1 MASSLDHTGKR
12 CIIGPLYEDR
22 VRTGAAEG
30 AGLNPT
36 LNRQD
41 QEAMSQ
47 RNSTDLPGQQGGR
60 TLVAIALGLC
70 AVMFTSQACAPERE
84 SDEPVSLEGDVEAVE
99 IWAHPD
105 TLGINVYDP
114 IDFKAASRTVVWAID
129 RIAGGVMR
137 YEPAEGEHGVFG
149 FMERPPEQVVS
160 PARLAVAENT
170 GLFVF
175 DDSTGMVDLYSPG
188 GQHLRGFDPGL
199 RPSILEVSRRP
210 LRLTYGVRA
219 FADDSIPTLA
229 IIQTDFRGEN
239 PDTLLSP
246 DVGPQTLRGAPAI
259 RGGLV
264 ATPSNGGLWVF
275 SRVALDTVFEVSGS
289 GPQRKLVFPE
299 SDSMR
304 VGVLADL
311 QQEIL
316 WVVEPRLTGGLGYEA
331 YDISGP
337 GDDGIIDGAA
347 AYLGFRTTPPS
358 FVAKVAFD
366 GSVSGW
372 SRGERGILAPKGFDM
387 RIEELR
393 EGAVSASAAREAQR
407 EARAIRWAE
416 VLEAVEAAREE
427 ALAEEA
433 AVRAEEELE

>member
-1 MASSLDHTGKR
+1 M
-12 CIIGPLYEDR
+12 R
-22 VRTGAAEG
+22 V
-30 AGLNPT
+30 AGSDT
-36 LNRQD
+36 RNRFD
-41 QEAMSQ
+41 QEAMSH
-47 RNSTDLPGQQGGR
+47 RNSTDLSGPR
-60 TLVAIALGLC
+60 TVVYRA
-70 AVMFTSQACAPERE
+70 AVTLSLLSATLAFQACAPERGSE
-84 SDEPVSLEGDVEAVE
+84 DSVSLEGDLEAVE

-105 TLGINVYDP
+105 SLGIEVYDP
-114 IDFKAASRTVVWAID
+114 MDFKAASRTVVWAID
-129 RIAGGVMR
+129 RIARGVMR
-137 YEPAEGEHGVFG
+137 YEPAENEYGVFG
-149 FMERPPEQVVS
+149 FLDRPPEQVVS

-219 FADDSIPTLA
+219 FTDDSIPTLA

-246 DVGPQTLRGAPAI
+246 EVGPETLRDAPAI

-264 ATPSNGGLWVF
+264 STPSIGGLWIF
-275 SRVALDTVFEVSGS
+275 SRTALDTVFEVSGS
-289 GPQRKLVFPE
+289 GAQRKLVLPE

-316 WVVEPRLTGGLGYEA
+316 WVIEPKPTGGLGYEA

-347 AYLGFRTTPPS
+347 AYMGFRTTPFS
-358 FVAKVAFD
+358 FVAKAAFD

-372 SRGERGILAPKGFDM
+372 WRAERGVLAPKGFDM
-387 RIEELR
+387 RIDELR
-393 EGAVSASAAREAQR
+393 AGAASAPATREAQR
-407 EARAIRWAE
+407 EARALQWAE

-427 ALAEEA
+427 ALTEDA
-433 AVRAEEELE
+433 AVRAEEGLE

>member
-1 MASSLDHTGKR
+1 
-12 CIIGPLYEDR
+12 
-22 VRTGAAEG
+22 
-30 AGLNPT
+30 
-36 LNRQD
+36 
-41 QEAMSQ
+41 MSQ
-47 RNSTDLPGQQGGR
+47 RNSTDASGHR
-60 TLVAIALGLC
+60 TLVHRAGIALSLFV
-70 AVMFTSQACAPERE
+70 ATLAFQACAQERGFEESASPEA
-84 SDEPVSLEGDVEAVE
+84 DLEAVE

-105 TLGINVYDP
+105 SVGIEVHAP
-114 IDFKAASRTVVWAID
+114 LDFKAASRSVVWAID
-129 RIAGGVMR
+129 GVAGGVMR

-149 FMERPPEQVVS
+149 FMDRPPEQVVS

-219 FADDSIPTLA
+219 FTNDSIPTLA
-229 IIQTDFRGEN
+229 IIQTDFLGEN

-246 DVGPQTLRGAPAI
+246 DVGPETLRDAPAV
-259 RGGLV
+259 RGSLV
-264 ATPSNGGLWVF
+264 STPSVGGLWVF
-275 SRVALDTVFEVSGS
+275 SKTASDTVFEVSSAGS
-289 GPQRKLVFPE
+289 QRKLVLPE
-299 SDSMR
+299 TDTMR
-304 VGVLADL
+304 VGILADL

-316 WVVEPRLTGGLGYEA
+316 WVIEPRPTGGLGYEA
-331 YDISGP
+331 YDISGA

-347 AYLGFRTTPPS
+347 AYLGLRTTPLS

-372 SRGERGILAPKGFDM
+372 WRGERRVFAPKGFDM

-393 EGAVSASAAREAQR
+393 EGAGSAPATRQAQR
-407 EARAIRWAE
+407 EATANLWAE
-416 VLEAVEAAREE
+416 VLQAVEEAKEE
-427 ALAEEA
+427 ARLEDE

>member
-1 MASSLDHTGKR
+1 MRQGLDER
-12 CIIGPLYEDR
+12 CGRRAAGPGH
-22 VRTGAAEG
+22 V
-30 AGLNPT
+30 
-36 LNRQD
+36 NRYD
-41 QEAMSQ
+41 QEAMSK
-47 RNSTDLPGQQGGR
+47 RNSTDLAGHQSVR
-60 TLVAIALGLC
+60 HLVAVALGLC
-70 AVMFTSQACAPERE
+70 AVMFTSQACAPEQGAEE
-84 SDEPVSLEGDVEAVE
+84 SVSLEGDYEAVE

-105 TLGINVYDP
+105 SLGINVYDP
-114 IDFKAASRTVVWAID
+114 MDFKAASRTVVWGID
-129 RIAGGVMR
+129 RIARGILR

-149 FMERPPEQVVS
+149 FLDNPPEQVVS

-219 FADDSIPTLA
+219 FTDDSIPSLA

-246 DVGPQTLRGAPAI
+246 DVGPEILRGAPAV

-264 ATPSNGGLWVF
+264 ATPSMGGLWVF
-275 SRVALDTVFEVSGS
+275 SRMALDTVYEVSGAGS
-289 GPQRKLVFPE
+289 QRKLVLPE

-316 WVVEPRLTGGLGYEA
+316 WVVEPRPTGGLGYEA
-331 YDISGP
+331 YDISGA
-337 GDDGIIDGAA
+337 GDDGVIDGAA
-347 AYLGFRTTPPS
+347 AYMGFRTTPLS
-358 FVAKVAFD
+358 FVAEVAFD

-372 SRGERGILAPKGFDM
+372 WRGERGILAPKGFDM

-393 EGAVSASAAREAQR
+393 EGAASAPATRETLR
-407 EARAIRWAE
+407 EARAIEWAE
-416 VLEAVEAAREE
+416 VLEAVKAAEEE
-427 ALAEEA
+427 AEAEDA

>member
-1 MASSLDHTGKR
+1 
-12 CIIGPLYEDR
+12 
-22 VRTGAAEG
+22 
-30 AGLNPT
+30 
-36 LNRQD
+36 
-41 QEAMSQ
+41 MSQ
-47 RNSTDLPGQQGGR
+47 RNSTDLSGHQTVRHRVGVAFSLFAA
-60 TLVAIALGLC
+60 TLV
-70 AVMFTSQACAPERE
+70 FQACAPERGPE
-84 SDEPVSLEGDVEAVE
+84 DSVSQEADLEAVE

-105 TLGINVYDP
+105 SVGIAVHAP
-114 IDFKAASRTVVWAID
+114 LDFKAASRSVVWAID
-129 RIAGGVMR
+129 GVAGGVMR
-137 YEPAEGEHGVFG
+137 YKPAEGEHGVFG
-149 FMERPPEQVVS
+149 FMDRPPEQVVS

-199 RPSILEVSRRP
+199 RPSILEVSLRP

-219 FADDSIPTLA
+219 FTDDSIPTLA
-229 IIQTDFRGEN
+229 IIQTDFLGQN

-246 DVGPQTLRGAPAI
+246 DVGPETLRDAPAV
-259 RGGLV
+259 RGSLV
-264 ATPSNGGLWVF
+264 STPSVSGLWVF
-275 SRVALDTVFEVSGS
+275 SKTASDTVFEVSGAGS
-289 GPQRKLVFPE
+289 QRKLVFPE
-299 SDSMR
+299 TDTMR

-316 WVVEPRLTGGLGYEA
+316 WVVEPRPTGGLGYEA

-347 AYLGFRTTPPS
+347 AYLGLRTTPLF

-372 SRGERGILAPKGFDM
+372 WRGERRALAPKGYDM

-393 EGAVSASAAREAQR
+393 EGAASAPATRQAQR
-407 EARAIRWAE
+407 EATANQWVE
-416 VLEAVEAAREE
+416 VLQAVEE
-427 ALAEEA
+427 AKEKTRLEDE

>member
-1 MASSLDHTGKR
+1 M
-12 CIIGPLYEDR
+12 P
-22 VRTGAAEG
+22 
-30 AGLNPT
+30 
-36 LNRQD
+36 
-41 QEAMSQ
+41 Q
-47 RNSTDLPGQQGGR
+47 RNFPDLTGHR
-60 TLVAIALGLC
+60 VARRMAVALILC
-70 AVMFTSQACAPERE
+70 AATFSSQGCAPERE
-84 SDEPVSLEGDVEAVE
+84 SEEPVSLEGDLEAVE

-105 TLGINVYDP
+105 SVGINVYDP
-114 IDFKAASRTVVWAID
+114 MDFKAASRTVVWAID
-129 RIAGGVMR
+129 RIARGVMR

-149 FMERPPEQVVS
+149 FMDRPPEQVVS

-199 RPSILEVSRRP
+199 RPSILEVARRP

-229 IIQTDFRGEN
+229 IIQTDFLGEN

-246 DVGPQTLRGAPAI
+246 DVGPETLRDAPAI

-264 ATPSNGGLWVF
+264 STPSMGGLWIF
-275 SRVALDTVFEVSGS
+275 SRTALDTVFEVSGS
-289 GPQRKLVFPE
+289 DSQRKLVLPE
-299 SDSMR
+299 SDSLR

-316 WVVEPRLTGGLGYEA
+316 WVIEPRPTGGLGYEA

-358 FVAKVAFD
+358 YVAKVAYD

-372 SRGERGILAPKGFDM
+372 WRGERGMLAPKGFDM
-387 RIEELR
+387 RIDELR
-393 EGAVSASAAREAQR
+393 EGAASAPAKREAQR
-407 EARAIRWAE
+407 EARAILWAA
-416 VLEAVEAAREE
+416 VIEAVEAEREE
-427 ALAEEA
+427 ALMEDA

>member
-1 MASSLDHTGKR
+1 
-12 CIIGPLYEDR
+12 
-22 VRTGAAEG
+22 VRHLVAVALALGAA
-30 AGLNPT
+30 
-36 LNRQD
+36 
-41 QEAMSQ
+41 
-47 RNSTDLPGQQGGR
+47 
-60 TLVAIALGLC
+60 
-70 AVMFTSQACAPERE
+70 MFTSQSCAPEQGPEE
-84 SDEPVSLEGDVEAVE
+84 SIALEGDFEAVE

-105 TLGINVYDP
+105 SLGINVYDP
-114 IDFKAASRTVVWAID
+114 LDFKAASRTVVWGID
-129 RIAGGVMR
+129 RIARGIMR

-149 FMERPPEQVVS
+149 FLENPPEQVVS

-219 FADDSIPTLA
+219 FTDDSIPTLA

-246 DVGPQTLRGAPAI
+246 DVGPETLRGAPAI

-264 ATPSNGGLWVF
+264 ATPSMGGLWVF
-275 SRVALDTVFEVSGS
+275 SRIALDTVFEVSGAGS
-289 GPQRKLVFPE
+289 QRKLVLPE

-304 VGVLADL
+304 VGALADL

-316 WVVEPRLTGGLGYEA
+316 WVVEPRPTGGLGFEA
-331 YDISGP
+331 YDISGA

-347 AYLGFRTTPPS
+347 AYMGFRTTPLG

-372 SRGERGILAPKGFDM
+372 WRGDRGVLAPKGFDM

-393 EGAVSASAAREAQR
+393 EEAASALATRQARR
-407 EARAIRWAE
+407 DARADLWTQ
-416 VLEAVEAAREE
+416 VLKAVEEAKQE
-427 ALAEEA
+427 ALQGDA